1 MPACPP
7 RAMSAAAAAAKTSI
21 RHDIDQDIDA
31 SCVPGKNA
39 SAATMSNL
47 IQSSRQRWKKTLLAE
62 W

>member
-7 RAMSAAAAAAKTSI
+7 RASAVAAKTSM
-21 RHDIDQDIDA
+21 RQEIDQDIDA
-31 SCVPGKNA
+31 GYVPGKNS

>member
-1 MPACPP
+1 VKPACPP
-7 RAMSAAAAAAKTSI
+7 RAMSAVAAKTSM
-21 RHDIDQDIDA
+21 RQGIDQDIDA
-31 SCVPGKNA
+31 GYVPGKNS